1 VPQPEKAG
9 QLTSLEGL
17 RERAFDAGDGASCYR
32 DDADVEM
39 GLAPVVCQAWQAVLA
54 QVPRGNS
61 KEIVEFL
68 DKFVELGVKGGN
80 RYIEGNPDV
89 VQQSID
95 EIIVRRFWRQVQ
107 ILMPDPQER
116 QVMVLLMGG
125 MRETEAYAQVLAITN
140 LTKEEQANTVKRVK
154 DKLKKRLQRAD
165 WQHLVEG
172 SPGVA

>member
-32 DDADVEM
+32 DDADVEI

-68 DKFVELGVKGGN
+68 DKFVELGVKSGN
-80 RYIEGNPDV
+80 RYIEGVN
-89 VQQSID
+89 D
-95 EIIVRRFWRQVQ
+95 ELLRRFWQQVQ
-107 ILMPDPQER
+107 TLMPEAQER

-125 MRETEAYAQVLAITN
+125 VRETAMYAQVLA
-140 LTKEEQANTVKRVK
+140 LTDLTEEEQADAVKRVK

-165 WQHLVEG
+165 WHQLIEG
-172 SPGVA
+172 TQYAE